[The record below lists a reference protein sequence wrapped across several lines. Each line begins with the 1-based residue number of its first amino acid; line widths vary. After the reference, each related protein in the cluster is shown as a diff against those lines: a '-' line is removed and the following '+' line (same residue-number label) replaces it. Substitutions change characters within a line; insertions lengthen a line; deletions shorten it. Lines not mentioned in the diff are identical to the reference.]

1 MNYSF
6 QENEMPYG
14 ILERFGLTK
23 EMIDDLPTDV
33 LDNIYAGRRSPV
45 LPVKIIADDG
55 EEVKSRTCFSLI
67 RTPDGDVDI
76 LFYPKFDEYDLKLFN
91 EQQKQRMLSGKP
103 VVGYL
108 ESNEQ
113 GNEKGTKSFFQ
124 IDSNSKQVFSVP
136 TPVIGRNIQY
146 ISDRF
151 HLTGGEIQKLQN
163 GEVLSI
169 IMEDKEISVGIDL
182 NVKTGIR
189 LAYGDENMWKRGIKR
204 EWEKYNFGV
213 FGWWTMDEDGN
224 LDYIPEENYTD
235 EIWNEQKKIGMRMF
249 QR

>member
-169 IMEDKEISVGIDL
+169 IMEDKETGHKWHQKIFPSLAPKFKNRGFEYRFFPHTTIDNNKNNEYKASRIPQPL
-182 NVKTGIR
+182 
-189 LAYGDENMWKRGIKR
+189 GDRVINMI
-204 EWEKYNFGV
+204 
-213 FGWWTMDEDGN
+213 
-224 LDYIPEENYTD
+224 L
-235 EIWNEQKKIGMRMF
+235 
-249 QR
+249 